1 MHHVLKIILIASI
14 FAFGAC
20 KNEGHRKKE
29 QITKSISKPFVWEGA
44 NVYFLLTDRFNNG
57 DPSNDI
63 HFDRTKTTGK
73 LRGFKGGDIKGIT
86 EKIEEGY
93 FDDLGIN
100 AIWFTPIVEQIHGAV
115 NEGTGNTYGYHGYW
129 AKDWTALDP
138 NFGTYTDLENM
149 VSTAHEHG
157 IRLIMDVVLNHTGP
171 VTEKDPFWGE
181 NWARQQPQCT
191 YENYDSTV
199 ECTLVANLPDIKT
212 NSEKEVEIPPFLA
225 EKWQNEG
232 RYEQEIEELDTF
244 FTTTGL
250 SKTPSNYLIKWVTDY
265 VRDLGIDA
273 YRVDTAKHVN
283 EEVWTVLKKQATT
296 AFTEWKKA
304 NPDKMLD
311 DNRFFMLG
319 EVYNYSINNGRNYD
333 FSDKTVDYYAHG
345 FDNLI
350 NFQFKY
356 DATGDYETMFNKY
369 DSILHNSL
377 KEKSVLNYATSHDDG
392 DPFDKN
398 REKPYETGT
407 KLLLTPGLSQVYY
420 GDETARDLTIAGTE
434 GDATL
439 RSFMN
444 WQSIDSTA
452 TQNILKHWQK
462 LGSFRRNHPSIG
474 AGEHQ
479 MITQEPY
486 VFYRSFSQG
495 NYKDEVVVG
504 LDLPKGKK
512 TLKTSTIFPEGS
524 RLHDAYSGTETV
536 VKDQKV
542 TLNTSKTI
550 VLLEKMSPIP

>member
-1 MHHVLKIILIASI
+1 MYNTLKIFLIVVI
-14 FAFGAC
+14 FVFGAC
-20 KNEGHRKKE
+20 KTESGKSE
-29 QITKSISKPFVWEGA
+29 QNTAKNVQKPFVWEGA

-57 DPSNDI
+57 DKSNDI
-63 HFDRTKTTGK
+63 NFARDKETAE
-73 LRGFKGGDIKGIT
+73 LRDFEGGDIKGIT
-86 EKIEEGY
+86 QKIEDGY

-100 AIWFTPIVEQIHGAV
+100 AIWFSPIVEQIHGDV
-115 NEGTGNTYGYHGYW
+115 NEGTGSTYGYHGYW

-138 NFGTYTDLENM
+138 NFGTYADLEEL
-149 VSTAHEHG
+149 VATAHEHK

-171 VTEKDPFWGE
+171 VTEKDSFWGE
-181 NWARQQPQCT
+181 NWARTEPQCT
-191 YENYDSTV
+191 YEDYQNTV

-225 EKWQNEG
+225 EKWQKEG
-232 RYEQEIEELDTF
+232 RFDQEMEELDMF
-244 FTTTGL
+244 FATSKL
-250 SKTPSNYLIKWVTDY
+250 QKTPTNYLIKWLTDY

-283 EEVWTVLKKQATT
+283 EDVWTVLKEQAETAFSDWKQANSN
-296 AFTEWKKA
+296 KS
-304 NPDKMLD
+304 LD
-311 DNRFFMLG
+311 STDFFMLG
-319 EVYNYSINNGRNYD
+319 EVYNYSINGGRAYD
-333 FSDKTVDYYAHG
+333 FGDKTVDYYAHG

-356 DATGDYETMFNKY
+356 DATGEYETMFSKY
-369 DSILHNSL
+369 DSILHSGL
-377 KEKSVLNYATSHDDG
+377 KGKSVLNYATSHDDG

-420 GDETARDLTIAGTE
+420 GDETARDLTIEGTE

-444 WQSIDSTA
+444 WSSIDSTA
-452 TQNILKHWQK
+452 TRNILEHWQK
-462 LGSFRRNHPSIG
+462 LGSFRKTHPSVG
-474 AGEHQ
+474 AGKHQ

-486 VFYRSFSQG
+486 VFYRSFTNG

-504 LDLPKGKK
+504 LDLPEGEK
-512 TLKTSTIFPEGS
+512 TLKTSNIFPEGS
-524 RLHDAYSGTETV
+524 TVRDAYSGREIV

-542 TLNTSKTI
+542 TINTPKTI
-550 VLLEKMSPIP
+550 VLLEKIEQ